1 MGKAYAYG
9 MIEKKQSDAGAW
21 LSRRDKWMRE
31 LLASDVV
38 SRNGKLAGLHIALR
52 LSAKKPS
59 CYPAMQTMGKELG
72 VSARQIARAL
82 KELEDEGF
90 IRVRRVPGFSSFYT
104 LDL

>member
-1 MGKAYAYG
+1 MQNEAP
-9 MIEKKQSDAGAW
+9 KKTEAGIW

-31 LLASDVV
+31 LIASDIV

-59 CYPAMQTMGKELG
+59 CYPAIQTMGKELK
-72 VSARQIARAL
+72 VSARQVARAL

-90 IRVRRVPGFSSFYT
+90 IRVRRVPGHSSFYS